1 MRLWLISPA
10 ISAMLKLST
19 FLKGIKGM
27 GQLHAQGLEAGGGEV
42 GGSSTDGVLAT
53 VAGTEG
59 C

>member
-27 GQLHAQGLEAGGGEV
+27 GQLHAQGLEAGGR
-42 GGSSTDGVLAT
+42 GGSPDSVLAT